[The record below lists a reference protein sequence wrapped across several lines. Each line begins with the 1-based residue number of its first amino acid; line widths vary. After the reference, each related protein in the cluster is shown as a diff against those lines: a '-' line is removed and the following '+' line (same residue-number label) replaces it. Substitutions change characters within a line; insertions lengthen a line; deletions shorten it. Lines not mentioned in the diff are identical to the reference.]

1 MKWEKRLPGIVTG
14 RRLSQA
20 TIEWLGPM
28 ARPGEAP
35 DETIARLVSEV
46 ERDETTRSES
56 DLLARRD
63 ALLHLDDL

>member
-1 MKWEKRLPGIVTG
+1 MPPELVTG

-20 TIEWLGPM
+20 TIEWLGPV
-28 ARPGEAP
+28 ARPGESP
-35 DETIARLVSEV
+35 DETIVRLVHEV
-46 ERDETTRSES
+46 ERDDTIRSEV

>member
-1 MKWEKRLPGIVTG
+1 MGETPPEIVTG

-28 ARPGEAP
+28 AQPGESP
-35 DETIARLVSEV
+35 DETIARLVQEV
-46 ERDETTRSES
+46 ERDEAARSES
-56 DLLARRD
+56 DLLVRRD